1 MQAKQEQRQW
11 EDGVATVSLNPQGF
25 HEEEQGSENWTH
37 RLNLLSLCLQSR
49 MKYLHQFALCLFLI
63 TSTKPSS
70 SASILAIWN
79 NLTIWNTLAY
89 SATFNPCPK
98 VWYGV
103 LWMNNLFPTKL
114 LQIIAQEFPL
124 VFPESAFAINWNRK
138 LWDKTSSNAQSWK
151 KWTVTKD
158 TNEIF
163 NPCDSLFPFLPLIS
177 YIHGSP

>member
-1 MQAKQEQRQW
+1 MALPRFLWILKDSTKKNKDRRIELI
-11 EDGVATVSLNPQGF
+11 V
-25 HEEEQGSENWTH
+25 WTFFLFA
-37 RLNLLSLCLQSR
+37 LNLGWNIC
-49 MKYLHQFALCLFLI
+49 FILFYACFLL

-103 LWMNNLFPTKL
+103 LWMNNLFPTKS

-138 LWDKTSSNAQSWK
+138 LWDKTSSNAQSWE

-158 TNEIF
+158 SNEIV
-163 NPCDSLFPFLPLIS
+163 NPCNSLFPFLQLIS
-177 YIHGSP
+177 YMHGSSF

>member
-1 MQAKQEQRQW
+1 
-11 EDGVATVSLNPQGF
+11 
-25 HEEEQGSENWTH
+25 
-37 RLNLLSLCLQSR
+37 
-49 MKYLHQFALCLFLI
+49 MKYWHQFALCLFLI

-103 LWMNNLFPTKL
+103 LWMNNLFPTKS

-163 NPCDSLFPFLPLIS
+163 NPCDSLFSIFHHWFPTCTDLPFNNKNKLFTSS
-177 YIHGSP
+177 YVFLLSQPA